1 VVVHSDI
8 WGWCQL
14 IGCCIL
20 SSWICVGC
28 WRGRSECA
36 GRLVGKEL
44 MEWEFMYLRV
54 RIDGSCRIAQVCGR
68 EEMSRCNCLS
78 IEGR

>member
-1 VVVHSDI
+1 MVVHSDI

-44 MEWEFMYLRV
+44 MKWEFMYLRV
-54 RIDGSCRIAQVCGR
+54 MEVAGSRRCVDGRRCQGVIAYPLKVD
-68 EEMSRCNCLS
+68 S
-78 IEGR
+78 

>member
-1 VVVHSDI
+1 MVVLSDI

-20 SSWICVGC
+20 SSWIYVGC
-28 WRGRSECA
+28 WRERSECA

-44 MEWEFMYLRV
+44 ME
-54 RIDGSCRIAQVCGR
+54 
-68 EEMSRCNCLS
+68 
-78 IEGR
+78 